1 MREQRRE
8 WMERRRGWKVFS
20 VSDFEK
26 ETFSFF
32 DAWKGYICWL
42 HMSQQSLYVTFW
54 ADLFH
59 KFSRKTALAIAGG
72 SAQWRILSSQ
82 IEPAISLS
90 QRPLGIQQIRQDHP
104 RCQTSFDRLT
114 WTGWGRGAHRDVH
127 GWRLPRSWDWRHWDC
142 GVAESVAWKE
152 RWPVWNQVVYR
163 VYALYFKF
171 NFGLFRD
178 LIVSAAPARYTTCV
192 LHGTQRRE
200 MVFFLRPLL
209 QVGCSMACGKPVS
222 CLCLLAGRTES
233 LDDGESRRQHWGW
246 RYLLFKSG
254 CLERGLVFSLR
265 KYPFPSFNDP

>member
-1 MREQRRE
+1 MKSVFRF
-8 WMERRRGWKVFS
+8 WFWERNLFLLWCLEG
-20 VSDFEK
+20 
-26 ETFSFF
+26 
-32 DAWKGYICWL
+32 L
-42 HMSQQSLYVTFW
+42 HLLV
-54 ADLFH
+54 AH
-59 KFSRKTALAIAGG
+59 VPAIALRDFLGWSLSQVQSQNCSRNRG

-178 LIVSAAPARYTTCV
+178 LIVSAAPARYATCV